1 MGLLYDV
8 LKTLRADTEWQE
20 QNTRQLLQQLTDS
33 AGRTPEENEKK
44 HPDTPEERE
53 RSGL

>member
-8 LKTLRADTEWQE
+8 LETLRADTERQE
-20 QNTRQLLQQLTDS
+20 QNIRQLLQQLTDP
-33 AGRTPEENEKK
+33 AGPAPEENEKI

-53 RSGL
+53 RSDL